1 MPATHEVKDRIVHFS
16 WTGSVTGEDLKS
28 LGQTLQ
34 TLGASLGFAPD
45 VLHTFDQMNGAPFE
59 PWSGF
64 EHSLRQERVRLRNAT
79 KSALVAKTPEVLAVA
94 RMMQTLNRNPNLAM
108 EIFPS
113 EETALAWL
121 RDE

>member
-16 WTGSVTGEDLKS
+16 WSGTVTAEDLRS
-28 LGQTLQ
+28 LVKTLQ
-34 TLGASLGFAPD
+34 ALGASLGFAPD
-45 VLHTFDQMNGAPFE
+45 VLHTFDEMDGAAFE

-64 EHSLRQERVRLRNAT
+64 EHSLRQERVRLHNAA
-79 KSALVAKTPEVLAVA
+79 KSALVAKTPKVQAVA